1 MTYCSKCGSP
11 VQEGMRYCPG
21 CGEKITPEGYSQNYY
36 QDGTNYG
43 FQENMNYAYQG
54 QVSDEVM
61 DIQKNKVLAACSYFG
76 VLVLLPLFL
85 RRESPF
91 ARFHANQGLV
101 LFLGEIICQ
110 AVSRGM
116 HMVQGWGW
124 PFWGFGMMGGALDIL
139 ELVFLV
145 FSIWGIINVC
155 TGKYAALPIIGSI
168 QLLK

>member
-1 MTYCSKCGSP
+1 MNYDY
-11 VQEGMRYCPG
+11 QEDM
-21 CGEKITPEGYSQNYY
+21 
-36 QDGTNYG
+36 NYG
-43 FQENMNYAYQG
+43 CQG
-54 QVSDEVM
+54 QVSDEAV

-101 LFLGEIICQ
+101 LFLCEIICQ
-110 AVSRGM
+110 AVSRGV

-124 PFWGFGMMGGALDIL
+124 PFWGFGLMGGALEIL
-139 ELVFLV
+139 DLVFLV
-145 FSIWGIINVC
+145 FAIWGVINVC
-155 TGKYAALPIIGSI
+155 TGKYAALPVIGSI

>member
-1 MTYCSKCGSP
+1 MNRCSKCGSP
-11 VQEGMRYCPG
+11 VQEGMSYCPA
-21 CGEKITPEGYSQNYY
+21 CGERIPTENYGCSDSQEGGS
-36 QDGTNYG
+36 G
-43 FQENMNYAYQG
+43 FQENMNYGYQG
-54 QVSDEVM
+54 QMPDEAV
-61 DIQKNKVLAACSYFG
+61 DIQNNKVLAAFSYFG
-76 VLVLLPLFL
+76 ALVLLPLFL

-139 ELVFLV
+139 DLVFV
-145 FSIWGIINVC
+145 VCSIWGIINVC
-155 TGKYAALPIIGSI
+155 TGKYASLPVIGSI

>member
-1 MTYCSKCGSP
+1 MNCCPKCGSP
-11 VQEGMRYCPG
+11 VQDKMRYCPG
-21 CGEKITPEGYSQNYY
+21 CGERIAQESYSQNYY
-36 QDGTNYG
+36 QDGMNYDYQEDMNYG
-43 FQENMNYAYQG
+43 CQG
-54 QVSDEVM
+54 QVSDEAV

-101 LFLGEIICQ
+101 LFLCEIICQ
-110 AVSRGM
+110 AVSRGV

-124 PFWGFGMMGGALDIL
+124 PFWGFGLMGGALEIL
-139 ELVFLV
+139 DLVFLV
-145 FSIWGIINVC
+145 FAIWGVINVC
-155 TGKYAALPIIGSI
+155 AGKYAALPVIGSI